1 MNKFDTNGW
10 GEFKI
15 GDIFDIQTG
24 SLLNSKELKN
34 GDIKRI
40 SAKNENNG
48 IIGSYDTE
56 FIKEARHYENF
67 ISVNFFGDTFY
78 HPYKASV
85 EMKVHILKLKNKVFT
100 QSSGIFIAS
109 ILKRYFSDKFG
120 YGNQLSSSKLKNE
133 NFKISLPIT
142 QNGEIDFEFME
153 TTIKNTKSKM
163 QNILN
168 TYKSLIERE
177 RERVKFGI
185 WILVQIT
192 LYFRK
197 NAVLFKVALCK

>member
-85 EMKVHILKLKNKVFT
+85 EMKVHILKL
-100 QSSGIFIAS
+100 
-109 ILKRYFSDKFG
+109 L
-120 YGNQLSSSKLKNE
+120 
-133 NFKISLPIT
+133 
-142 QNGEIDFEFME
+142 
-153 TTIKNTKSKM
+153 
-163 QNILN
+163 
-168 TYKSLIERE
+168 
-177 RERVKFGI
+177 
-185 WILVQIT
+185 LVSP
-192 LYFRK
+192 K
-197 NAVLFKVALCK
+197 